1 MTEAKKTQKTTI
13 LTGKQ
18 VLSEK
23 IHLGKTEEKDSGR
36 YNYLTTQVL
45 YDNKPFLLKER
56 GKMKIFSFN
65 KKSFSVGLSIDETN
79 KDYFETIEKKI
90 NELYDN
96 VEIKL
101 IKPINDYLKIY
112 LKLFSRNGKIHTPF
126 RILEGNKKR
135 LVEPLDYVGIP
146 FTGQVFFKIARIYD
160 GNCVSLI
167 CEAKEVLIGEVFN
180 QNSVFNEYSD
190 VEDGNGKITQSF
202 FIFF

>member
-1 MTEAKKTQKTTI
+1 M
-13 LTGKQ
+13 
-18 VLSEK
+18 SEK
-23 IHLGKTEEKDSGR
+23 IHLGGTEEKHSGR
-36 YNYLTTQVL
+36 YNYLSTQLL
-45 YDNKPFLLKER
+45 YDNQPFLLKEK

-79 KDYFETIEKKI
+79 KDYFESIEKRI

-101 IKPINDYLKIY
+101 IKSTNDYLKIY

-167 CEAKEVLIGEVFN
+167 CEAKEILIEDVY

-190 VEDGNGKITQSF
+190 AED
-202 FIFF
+202 

>member
-1 MTEAKKTQKTTI
+1 MTEAKQKQTI

-23 IHLGKTEEKDSGR
+23 IHLGETEKKDSGR

-79 KDYFETIEKKI
+79 KDYFESIEKKI

-167 CEAKEVLIGEVFN
+167 CEAKEVLIEDVY

-190 VEDGNGKITQSF
+190 VEDSD
-202 FIFF
+202 

>member
-23 IHLGKTEEKDSGR
+23 IHLGETEEKDSGR
-36 YNYLTTQVL
+36 YNYLTTQIL

-112 LKLFSRNGKIHTPF
+112 LNFHEMGKFTPPLEFLKEIKRDWLNLLIMLEFLLPESLF
-126 RILEGNKKR
+126 
-135 LVEPLDYVGIP
+135 
-146 FTGQVFFKIARIYD
+146 
-160 GNCVSLI
+160 
-167 CEAKEVLIGEVFN
+167 
-180 QNSVFNEYSD
+180 QNRKNL
-190 VEDGNGKITQSF
+190 
-202 FIFF
+202 

>member
-1 MTEAKKTQKTTI
+1 MTEAKQNQPQ
-13 LTGKQ
+13 LTGPQ

-23 IHLGKTEEKDSGR
+23 IHLGGTEEKHSGR
-36 YNYLTTQVL
+36 YNYCMTQVL
-45 YDNKPFLLKER
+45 YDNKPFLLKEK

-65 KKSFSVGLSIDETN
+65 NKSFSVGLAIDEKN
-79 KDYFETIEKKI
+79 KDYFESIEKKI
-90 NELYDN
+90 TELYDS
-96 VEIKL
+96 VELKL
-101 IKPINDYLKIY
+101 IKSTNDYLKIY
-112 LKLFSRNGKIHTPF
+112 LKLFSRNGKIHTPV

-167 CEAKEVLIGEVFN
+167 CEAKEILIEDVY

-190 VEDGNGKITQSF
+190 AEDSD
-202 FIFF
+202 

>member
-1 MTEAKKTQKTTI
+1 MKTSTLEKLKK
-13 LTGKQ
+13 
-18 VLSEK
+18 
-23 IHLGKTEEKDSGR
+23 KDFGI
-36 YNYLTTQVL
+36 YNYSTTQVL
-45 YDNKPFLLKER
+45 YDNQPFLLKEK

-96 VEIKL
+96 DEIKL
-101 IKPINDYLKIY
+101 IKPINNYLKIY

-126 RILEGNKKR
+126 RILERNKKR
-135 LVEPLDYVGIP
+135 LIEPLDYVGIP
-146 FTGQVFFKIARIYD
+146 FTGQVVFKIARIYD

-167 CEAKEVLIGEVFN
+167 CEAKEVLIEDVY

-190 VEDGNGKITQSF
+190 VEDSD
-202 FIFF
+202 

>member
-1 MTEAKKTQKTTI
+1 
-13 LTGKQ
+13 
-18 VLSEK
+18 
-23 IHLGKTEEKDSGR
+23 
-36 YNYLTTQVL
+36 
-45 YDNKPFLLKER
+45 
-56 GKMKIFSFN
+56 MKIFSFN

-79 KDYFETIEKKI
+79 KDYFQSIEKRI

-101 IKPINDYLKIY
+101 IKSTNDYLKIY

-146 FTGQVFFKIARIYD
+146 FTGQLFFKIARIYD

-167 CEAKEVLIGEVFN
+167 CEAKEILIEDVY

-190 VEDGNGKITQSF
+190 AEDSD
-202 FIFF
+202 

>member
-13 LTGKQ
+13 PTGEQ
-18 VLSEK
+18 VLGDK
-23 IHLGKTEEKDSGR
+23 ITLGGTEEKHSGR
-36 YNYLTTQVL
+36 FNYISTQIL

-79 KDYFETIEKKI
+79 KDYFEMIEKKI
-90 NELYDN
+90 HELYDN
-96 VEIKL
+96 VGIKL
-101 IKPINDYLKIY
+101 IKSTNDYLKIY
-112 LKLFSRNGKIHTPF
+112 LKLFSRNGKIHTPY

-167 CEAKEVLIGEVFN
+167 CEAKEVLIEDIY

-190 VEDGNGKITQSF
+190 VEDSD
-202 FIFF
+202 

>member
-13 LTGKQ
+13 PTGEQ
-18 VLSEK
+18 VLGDKITLGGTKEK
-23 IHLGKTEEKDSGR
+23 HSGR
-36 YNYLTTQVL
+36 FNYISTQIL

-79 KDYFETIEKKI
+79 KDYFEMIEKKI
-90 NELYDN
+90 HELYDN
-96 VEIKL
+96 VGIKL
-101 IKPINDYLKIY
+101 IKSTNDYLKIY

-167 CEAKEVLIGEVFN
+167 CEAKEVLIVDVY
-180 QNSVFNEYSD
+180 QNSVFFL
-190 VEDGNGKITQSF
+190 F
-202 FIFF
+202 FQNFF

>member
-1 MTEAKKTQKTTI
+1 MTEAKQKQTT
-13 LTGKQ
+13 LTGRQ
-18 VLSEK
+18 VLSKK
-23 IHLGKTEEKDSGR
+23 IHLGGTEEKHSGR
-36 YNYLTTQVL
+36 YNYLSTQLL
-45 YDNKPFLLKER
+45 YDNQPFLLKEK

-79 KDYFETIEKKI
+79 KDYFESIEKRI

-101 IKPINDYLKIY
+101 IKSTNDYLKIY

-167 CEAKEVLIGEVFN
+167 CEAKEILIEDVY

-190 VEDGNGKITQSF
+190 VEDSD
-202 FIFF
+202 

>member
-1 MTEAKKTQKTTI
+1 MTEAKQNQPQ
-13 LTGKQ
+13 LTGRQ
-18 VLSEK
+18 VLSEN
-23 IHLGKTEEKDSGR
+23 IHLGGTEEKHSGR
-36 YNYLTTQVL
+36 YNYLSTQVL
-45 YDNKPFLLKER
+45 YENQPFLLKEK

-65 KKSFSVGLSIDETN
+65 KKSFSVGLAIDEPN
-79 KDYFETIEKKI
+79 KDYFESIEKKI

-101 IKPINDYLKIY
+101 IKSTNDYLKIY
-112 LKLFSRNGKIHTPF
+112 LKLFSRNGKIHTPV

-160 GNCVSLI
+160 GNCISLI
-167 CEAKEVLIGEVFN
+167 CEAKEILIEDVY

-190 VEDGNGKITQSF
+190 AEDSD
-202 FIFF
+202 

>member
-1 MTEAKKTQKTTI
+1 MTEAKQNQPQ
-13 LTGKQ
+13 LTGRQ

-23 IHLGKTEEKDSGR
+23 IHLGRTEEKHSGR
-36 YNYLTTQVL
+36 YNYLSTQVL
-45 YDNKPFLLKER
+45 YDNQPFLLKEK

-65 KKSFSVGLSIDETN
+65 KKSFSVGLAIDEKN
-79 KDYFETIEKKI
+79 KDYFESIEKKI

-96 VEIKL
+96 VGIKL
-101 IKPINDYLKIY
+101 IKSTNDYLKIY
-112 LKLFSRNGKIHTPF
+112 LKLFSRNGKIHTPV

-167 CEAKEVLIGEVFN
+167 CEAKEILIEDVY

-190 VEDGNGKITQSF
+190 AEDSD
-202 FIFF
+202 

>member
-1 MTEAKKTQKTTI
+1 MTEAKQKQTI
-13 LTGKQ
+13 LTGQQ

-23 IHLGKTEEKDSGR
+23 IHLGGTEEKHSGR
-36 YNYLTTQVL
+36 YNYLSTQLL
-45 YDNKPFLLKER
+45 YDNQPFFLKEK

-79 KDYFETIEKKI
+79 KDYFESIEKKRI

-101 IKPINDYLKIY
+101 TNDYLKIY

-167 CEAKEVLIGEVFN
+167 CEAKEILIEDVY

-190 VEDGNGKITQSF
+190 AEDSD
-202 FIFF
+202 